1 MKRTMN
7 IALTLAAGLL
17 GGLLSR
23 YLAPSP
29 AFAQTQAPVPV
40 PREVRAQS
48 FILVNKEGKP
58 LGRIGFDSDGLPVIT
73 LVDEDGRTLWSTK
86 ASLLL
91 QSSK

>member
-1 MKRTMN
+1 MNRTMN
-7 IALTLAAGLL
+7 VTLALAAGLL
-17 GGLLSR
+17 GGLISR
-23 YLAPSP
+23 YLAPTP
-29 AFAQTQAPVPV
+29 VFAQAPAPA

-48 FILVNKEGKP
+48 FILVNKQGKP